1 MTLNRNGVV
10 ISVDKI
16 DGLGKMPGL
25 YVGSK
30 NNLVK
35 VASFG
40 NEIKAEMFCRY
51 LEYIAGLTFEKPK
64 EDGDG

>member
-1 MTLNRNGVV
+1 MTLNRSGVV

-16 DGLGKMPGL
+16 DGFGKMPGL

-30 NNLVK
+30 NKLVK

-51 LEYIAGLTFEKPK
+51 LEYIAGITNDPPQE
-64 EDGDG
+64 ES